1 MNDDAPRRAEAPEE
15 TLRRIAASARRVET
29 PCGDGRMVWHLWGER
44 GPALVLLHGGA
55 GSWRHWVRN
64 IGHFAPRY
72 RLLVADLPGLGES
85 AMPPSPPSMPEIA
98 AITARGIDQIL
109 GAAEPYDL
117 VGFSFGASVGGHVG
131 LLHGAARMRSLTMI
145 GPGGLVP
152 PRAPMRLERVRDKT
166 GAERAEAHRTNLL
179 RIMLAAP
186 ESVDPLAIA
195 IQDWNSLHSRL
206 DTPAIISRRP
216 LAESLPQLAMPV
228 NAVWGER
235 DQLPYW
241 GLEERIAVVRQL
253 SPRADIHVVPVAGHW
268 LAYED
273 APAFNAY
280 LDDRLRRSTPPQPQ

>member
-1 MNDDAPRRAEAPEE
+1 VNHATQAGDPAE
-15 TLRRIAASARRVET
+15 TLRRIEAQARRAET
-29 PCGDGRMVWHLWGER
+29 PCGDGRMVWHLWGEA
-44 GPALVLLHGGA
+44 GPALVLLHGGV
-55 GSWRHWVRN
+55 GSWRHWVRT
-64 IGHFAPRY
+64 IEPFARRF

-85 AMPPSPPSMPEIA
+85 ADPPAPPNMAEIA
-98 AITARGIDQIL
+98 AITAQGIERLL
-109 GAAEPYDL
+109 GSDEPYDL

-131 LLHGAARMRSLTMI
+131 LLHGARMRSLTMI

-166 GAERAEAHRTNLL
+166 GEARVEAHRANLL
-179 RIMLAAP
+179 RIMLADPA
-186 ESVDPLAIA
+186 SVDPLAIA
-195 IQDWNSLHSRL
+195 IQEWNSSHARL
-206 DTPAIISRRP
+206 DTPALIAKRP
-216 LAESLPQLAMPV
+216 LAESLPRLAVPV

-253 SPRADIHVVPVAGHW
+253 SPKADIHVVPVAGHW

-280 LDDRLRRSTPPQPQ
+280 LEDRLRRSASQ

>member
-1 MNDDAPRRAEAPEE
+1 VNDATEAGDPAE
-15 TLRRIAASARRVET
+15 TLRRIEAQARRAET
-29 PCGDGRMVWHLWGER
+29 PCGDGRMVWHLWGEA

-55 GSWRHWVRN
+55 GSWRHWVRT
-64 IGHFAPRY
+64 IEPFARRF
-72 RLLVADLPGLGES
+72 RLVVADLPGLGES
-85 AMPPSPPSMPEIA
+85 ADPPAPPSMAEIA
-98 AITARGIDQIL
+98 AITAQGIERLL
-109 GAAEPYDL
+109 GSDEPYDL

-131 LLHGAARMRSLTMI
+131 LLHGARVRSLMMI

-166 GAERAEAHRTNLL
+166 GEARIEAHRTNLL
-179 RIMLAAP
+179 RIMLADPA
-186 ESVDPLAIA
+186 SVDPLAIA
-195 IQDWNSLHSRL
+195 IQDWNSTHARL
-206 DTPAIISRRP
+206 DTPALIAKRP
-216 LAESLPQLAMPV
+216 LAESLPRLSLPV

-253 SPRADIHVVPVAGHW
+253 SPKADIHVVPVAGHW

-280 LDDRLRRSTPPQPQ
+280 LEDRLRRSASQ